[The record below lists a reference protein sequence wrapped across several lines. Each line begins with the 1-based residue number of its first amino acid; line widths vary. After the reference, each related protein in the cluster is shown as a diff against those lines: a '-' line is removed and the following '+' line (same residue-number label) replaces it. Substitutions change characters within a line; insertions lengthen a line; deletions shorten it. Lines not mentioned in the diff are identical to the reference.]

1 MLLFIRTDSL
11 QRELLRHVISQT
23 ETGFNNSLVVTT
35 RHYIT
40 TRPLT
45 IPRYNITTQHPYIV
59 HVDTVQV
66 DKITDSS

>member
-11 QRELLRHVISQT
+11 QRELLRYVISQT

-35 RHYIT
+35 PHYFT
-40 TRPLT
+40 TCPLT